1 MAQGHTLSPLEQL
14 KAVVLS
20 TREQLKDTGVAA
32 MLQKLYPVVSGF
44 DLAQSIA
51 FGVMKQQFLAKGGDK
66 LLMPLFEAEIR
77 KALVG
82 M

>member
-1 MAQGHTLSPLEQL
+1 MAKESASSAIEQL

-20 TREQLKDTGVAA
+20 TREQLKEAGVAA
-32 MLQKLYPVVSGF
+32 ILQELYPVVSGF

-51 FGVMKQQFLAKGGDK
+51 FGVMKQQFLAKGGEHTF
-66 LLMPLFEAEIR
+66 MPLFEAELR